1 MSRVRSVV
9 LSGGSGTRL
18 WPLSVGARPKQF
30 TDLFGGKSLF
40 DATLDR
46 ARSIPGAVGVIII
59 SGSAHSDLVAE
70 AVGATAE
77 DTIVLSEPT
86 ARNTAPAIVAAALV
100 ADPADVLVVLPSD
113 HLIPDTAAFNLA
125 AERAVALAEAGG
137 LVAFGC
143 VPDRPEVGY
152 GWIKTGEVVDG
163 GFAIEEF
170 VEKPDAA
177 RAAELLSDGY
187 LWNSGMFVAKA
198 ATILAEVG
206 GTDLLAAVT
215 RSVSERSNGRLSD
228 SFSASPSISFDHQ
241 IMERTDRGLV
251 VPLDAGWSDI
261 GSWHAVW
268 AVSNKDQ
275 AGNVLIGDTV
285 AVDSHN
291 SLVRSSSRRVAVVGV
306 DDIIVVETMDG
317 VLVIPRERSQEVR
330 EIRRY
335 FEENETRP

>member
-1 MSRVRSVV
+1 MV

-30 TDLFGGKSLF
+30 IDLFGGKSLF

-46 ARSIPGAVGVIII
+46 ARAMPGVVGVIVV
-59 SGSAHSDLVAE
+59 SGIAHSDLVAE
-70 AVGATAE
+70 AVDVTDE

-86 ARNTAPAIVAAALV
+86 PRNTAPAIVAAALV
-100 ADPADVLVVLPSD
+100 ADPDDVLVVLPSD
-113 HLIPDTAAFNLA
+113 HLIPDTSAFNLA
-125 AERAVALAEAGG
+125 AERAIALAEAGG

-152 GWIKTGEVVDG
+152 GWIKIGAVVNG
-163 GFAIEEF
+163 GFEIAEF

-177 RAAELLSDGY
+177 RATELMSGGY

-198 ATILAEVG
+198 TTILTEVE
-206 GTDLLAAVT
+206 GTELLAAVT
-215 RSVSERSNGRLSD
+215 RAVSERSNGRLSD
-228 SFSASPSISFDHQ
+228 AFSASPAISFDHQ
-241 IMERTDRGLV
+241 IMERTERGLV

-268 AVSNKDQ
+268 QVSEKDD
-275 AGNVLIGDTV
+275 AGNVLIGDV
-285 AVDSHN
+285 AAVDSHN
-291 SLVRSSSRRVAVVGV
+291 SLVRSRTRRVAVVGI
-306 DDIIVVETMDG
+306 DDVVVVETEDG
-317 VLVIPRERSQEVR
+317 ILVIPRERSQEVR
-330 EIRRY
+330 EIRHL

>member
-30 TDLFGGKSLF
+30 IDLFGGRSLF

-46 ARSIPGAVGVIII
+46 ARAIPGVVGVIVV
-59 SGSAHSDLVAE
+59 SGTAHTDLIAE
-70 AVGATAE
+70 ALDGTDQE
-77 DTIVLSEPT
+77 NIVLSEPSP
-86 ARNTAPAIVAAALV
+86 RNTAPAIVAAALV
-100 ADPADVLVVLPSD
+100 ADPQDILVVLPSD
-113 HLIPDTAAFNLA
+113 HLIPDTTEFNIAAGKA
-125 AERAVALAEAGG
+125 IELAEAGG
-137 LVAFGC
+137 VVAFGC

-152 GWIKTGEVVDG
+152 GWIKTGSAVEG
-163 GFAIEEF
+163 GFEIAEF

-177 RAAELLSDGY
+177 RATELLSGGY

-198 ATILAEVG
+198 AAILTEVE
-206 GTDLLAAVT
+206 GTELLASVA
-215 RSVSERSNGRLSD
+215 RAVSERSNGQLSD
-228 SFSASPSISFDHQ
+228 AFSTAPAISFDHQ
-241 IMERTDRGLV
+241 IMERTEQGLV

-268 AVSNKDQ
+268 QVSAKDD
-275 AGNVLIGDTV
+275 AGNVLIGDV
-285 AVDSHN
+285 AAIDSHN

-306 DDIIVVETMDG
+306 DDVVVVETEDG
-317 VLVIPRERSQEVR
+317 VLVIPRDRSQEVR
-330 EIRRY
+330 EVLLH

>member
-1 MSRVRSVV
+1 MV

-30 TDLFGGKSLF
+30 IDLFGGKSLF

-46 ARSIPGAVGVIII
+46 ARAIPGAVGVIII
-59 SGSAHSDLVAE
+59 SGNAHSDLVAE

-86 ARNTAPAIVAAALV
+86 PRNTAPAIVAAALV

-125 AERAVALAEAGG
+125 AERAIALAEAGG

-163 GFAIEEF
+163 GFAIAEF

-177 RAAELLSDGY
+177 RAAELLSGGY

-215 RSVSERSNGRLSD
+215 LSVSERSNGRLSD
-228 SFSASPSISFDHQ
+228 AFSASPSISFDHQ

-268 AVSNKDQ
+268 EVSNKDQ
-275 AGNVLIGDTV
+275 AGNVLIGDVV

-291 SLVRSSSRRVAVVGV
+291 SLVRSSSRRVAIVGV
-306 DDIIVVETMDG
+306 DDIIVVETVDG

-330 EIRRY
+330 EIRHY

>member
-30 TDLFGGKSLF
+30 IDLFGGRSLF

-46 ARSIPGAVGVIII
+46 ARAIPGAVGVIVIA
-59 SGSAHSDLVAE
+59 GTAHSNLVAE
-70 AVGATAE
+70 AVDATAE
-77 DTIVLSEPT
+77 ETIVLSEPT
-86 ARNTAPAIVAAALV
+86 PRNTAPAIVAAALV
-100 ADPADVLVVLPSD
+100 ADPSDVLVVLPSD
-113 HLIPDTAAFNLA
+113 HLIPDTSAFNLA
-125 AERAVALAEAGG
+125 AERAIALAEAGG

-152 GWIKTGEVVDG
+152 GWIKSGEVVDG
-163 GFAIEEF
+163 GFEIAEF

-177 RAAELLSDGY
+177 RATELLSGGY

-198 ATILAEVG
+198 ATILDEVG
-206 GTDLLAAVT
+206 GSALLAAVK
-215 RSVSERSNGRLSD
+215 RAVVERSNGRLSD
-228 SFSASPSISFDHQ
+228 AFSDSPSISFDHQ

-268 AVSNKDQ
+268 DVSEKDQ
-275 AGNVLIGDTV
+275 AGNVLTGDV
-285 AVDSHN
+285 AAIDSHN
-291 SLVRSSSRRVAVVGV
+291 SLVRSTSRRVAVVGV
-306 DDIIVVETMDG
+306 DDIVVVETADG
-317 VLVIPRERSQEVR
+317 VLVIPRERSQDVR
-330 EIRRY
+330 EIGRY
-335 FEENETRP
+335 FEENETGP